1 MLSMVSLIR
10 GVFYTACMCRH
21 SIALRY
27 FISVCDIKEYAAG
40 VQLGELIVNY
50 EG

>member
-1 MLSMVSLIR
+1 MVSLIR
-10 GVFYTACMCRH
+10 GVLYTACMCLDN
-21 SIALRY
+21 IALRY

-40 VQLGELIVNY
+40 VQLGEPIVNY